1 MPQLLQSIQQN
12 FRSDKTRLW
21 LIVYSFIAIFA
32 GLQCYLL
39 GLKEVNGVIFTH
51 YNNFDIFRYSF
62 DHLVDGKDLYIHH
75 PSDHYDLFKYSPA
88 FALFFGMFKIF
99 PVWLGLIFWNA
110 LNSVVLAVGIL
121 RLPKLNHAQKNGAL
135 LICLIETFTSTQSS
149 QCNGLIAG
157 LILLAFSAIEK
168 RQIILASL
176 FLSITVFIKLFGIVA
191 FALFLLY
198 PNKPKMIVSTICWF
212 ALFSLIPLLV
222 VSPQQLEFLYSS
234 WLHLLNNDHSLSY
247 GFSMMGWLHYW
258 FGLNINKLHLLL
270 IGVVLFLLPF
280 VRLKMYRHLHFRMLL
295 LSMVMVWVILFNHM
309 AESPTLVIA
318 VVGIS
323 VWFYATPRSTL
334 DKVLLG
340 LTILLTSL
348 SGTDIFPAA
357 VRHDL
362 IYPYVVKVFPII
374 LVFIRLM
381 IELFQTETTTSLQKT
396 GVASH

>member
-1 MPQLLQSIQQN
+1 VLHSIQKFFKHDQ
-12 FRSDKTRLW
+12 TRLW
-21 LIVYSFIAIFA
+21 LIVYSGIAIFA
-32 GLQCYLL
+32 GLQAYLL
-39 GLKEVNGVIFTH
+39 GLKDVNGVVFTH
-51 YNNFDIFRYSF
+51 YNNFDIFRFSF
-62 DHLVDGKDLYIHH
+62 EHLIQGKDLYAIHAK
-75 PSDHYDLFKYSPA
+75 DHYDLFKYSPA
-88 FALFFGMFKIF
+88 FALFFGLFKIF

-135 LICLIETFTSTQSS
+135 LICLIETFTSIQSS

-168 RQIILASL
+168 KQIVKASL

-258 FGLNINKLHLLL
+258 FSLNINKLHLLL
-270 IGVVLFLLPF
+270 IGVALFLLPF

-318 VVGIS
+318 VVGIA
-323 VWFYATPRSTL
+323 VWFYAGQRSTL

-348 SGTDIFPAA
+348 SGTDIFPAQI
-357 VRHDL
+357 RHEI

-374 LVFIRLM
+374 LVFVRLM
-381 IELFQTETTTSLQKT
+381 IELFQTETTTSLQKS